1 MHYQAF
7 ISVGLEG
14 MKHVYYIKKL
24 QVRDK
29 KMEIK
34 EFKDSLIDLRAIIE
48 EMEKKNNDEGFE
60 IKKIE

>member
-1 MHYQAF
+1 
-7 ISVGLEG
+7 
-14 MKHVYYIKKL
+14 
-24 QVRDK
+24 
-29 KMEIK
+29 MEIK